1 MYVATIPN
9 RTSPPAILLRESYRE
24 DGKVKN
30 RTLSNLSDWP
40 PAKLEALRAVLRG
53 ATNVAVLE
61 DAFEIVRSQP
71 HGHVA
76 AILGTLQQLKLH
88 TLIAPKRSR
97 ERELCVAMIVGRI
110 LNPRS
115 KLALARALR
124 AETRQSTLGE
134 LLGLGEVDEDE
145 LYEAMDWLLPHQ
157 ERIESVLAKRHLS
170 EANLVLYDVTSTYF
184 EGRHCP
190 LARRGD
196 RGLASRCRA

>member
-97 ERELCVAMIVGRI
+97 ERELCVAWRGSSGAGA
-110 LNPRS
+110 PY
-115 KLALARALR
+115 
-124 AETRQSTLGE
+124 T
-134 LLGLGEVDEDE
+134 
-145 LYEAMDWLLPHQ
+145 
-157 ERIESVLAKRHLS
+157 SV
-170 EANLVLYDVTSTYF
+170 YP
-184 EGRHCP
+184 G
-190 LARRGD
+190 
-196 RGLASRCRA
+196 AS